1 MNSTNSG
8 RRWVRT
14 TGPSPVRRSFTVAG
28 HRLTSPI
35 TAANCTDRRR
45 SSTYIAGSLALFAPR
60 LAPGISLALLIKT
73 NVAGLLSG
81 TRAKVAPAELEASGR
96 QVDEISWC
104 PSPCRRGGNPEPD
117 RATRRGQG
125 RRRPTGRTER
135 PGYLSKCTDVS
146 IHHSTV
152 SSRSLRISEDPIRT
166 LLASGPYVGRLE
178 FGGKDRLGRIQNGGS
193 LYTCPLACALG
204 FLSAPTR
211 RQSGRDFTG
220 GRESREVSLCAK
232 RFYYVTIVG
241 RCGVICR

>member
-14 TGPSPVRRSFTVAG
+14 TGPSLVRRSFTVAG

-45 SSTYIAGSLALFAPR
+45 ASPYIAGSLAL
-60 LAPGISLALLIKT
+60 LAPPF
-73 NVAGLLSG
+73 G
-81 TRAKVAPAELEASGR
+81 TRHFVSTVSLSLDCCRRAPVARLEASGR

-104 PSPCRRGGNPEPD
+104 LSPCRRGGNPEPD

-135 PGYLSKCTDVS
+135 PGYLSKCTDFS

-152 SSRSLRISEDPIRT
+152 SSRSRRISRRSDPDF
-166 LLASGPYVGRLE
+166 SGQWPYVGRLE
-178 FGGKDRLGRIQNGGS
+178 FGGKDRLRRIQNGGS

-232 RFYYVTIVG
+232 RFYYVTIVW

>member
-14 TGPSPVRRSFTVAG
+14 TGPSLVRRSFTVAG

-45 SSTYIAGSLALFAPR
+45 ASSYIAGSLALLAPR
-60 LAPGISLALLIKT
+60 LALGISLA
-73 NVAGLLSG
+73 
-81 TRAKVAPAELEASGR
+81 LEASGR

-104 PSPCRRGGNPEPD
+104 LSPCRRGGNPEPD

-135 PGYLSKCTDVS
+135 PGYLSKCTDFS

-152 SSRSLRISEDPIRT
+152 SSRSRRISRRSDPDF
-166 LLASGPYVGRLE
+166 SG
-178 FGGKDRLGRIQNGGS
+178 QW
-193 LYTCPLACALG
+193 PLCRA
-204 FLSAPTR
+204 FRVR
-211 RQSGRDFTG
+211 RQGSASSYTKWRLLVYMPAGLRTG
-220 GRESREVSLCAK
+220 ISAGADTTAIWPRLHRRPGIA
-232 RFYYVTIVG
+232 R
-241 RCGVICR
+241 R

>member
-1 MNSTNSG
+1 MAPQLAPCDHCKIGKAPMNSTNSG

-14 TGPSPVRRSFTVAG
+14 TGPSLVRRSFTVAG

-45 SSTYIAGSLALFAPR
+45 ASPYIAGSLALLAPR

-104 PSPCRRGGNPEPD
+104 LSPCRRGGNPEPD

-135 PGYLSKCTDVS
+135 PGYLSKCTDFS

-152 SSRSLRISEDPIRT
+152 SSRSRRISRRSDPDF
-166 LLASGPYVGRLE
+166 SG
-178 FGGKDRLGRIQNGGS
+178 QW
-193 LYTCPLACALG
+193 PLCRA
-204 FLSAPTR
+204 FRVR
-211 RQSGRDFTG
+211 RQGSASSYTKWRLLVYMPAGLRTG
-220 GRESREVSLCAK
+220 ISAGADTTAIWPRLHRRPGIA
-232 RFYYVTIVG
+232 RG
-241 RCGVICR
+241 